1 MNDPF
6 DKLRVM
12 SASNEREERYLRMAL
27 RLGLRGAGRTSPN
40 PLVGAVLVREG
51 RVLAKGYHRQAG
63 ADHAEIV
70 ALKRAG
76 KRARGATLYINLEP
90 CDHQGRTPPCTLALI
105 GSGVRRVVAGMVDPN
120 PLVSGKGIRRLRRAG
135 VRVDVGLLEAE
146 CRRLN
151 EAFIKYITRR
161 TPFVVLKLA
170 ASLDGKIATSTGDSR
185 WITGAAAR
193 RYVHRLRDQ
202 VDAIVVGIGTVLADD
217 PELTCRIR
225 GGRNPLRIVLDRH
238 LRIPLTARLLHGA
251 DPEKTIVVTGSRA
264 PEKKVEAIQGYGATV
279 WRLPLRAGRIP
290 FGPLLK
296 KLGKMGL
303 LSVMIEGG
311 GTTASRALQE
321 NVVDKVLFFY
331 APKILGGEG
340 RDMIGA
346 LGIKQVG
353 RCRRIRDVEVKR
365 FGPDL
370 LISGYFK

>member
-1 MNDPF
+1 
-6 DKLRVM
+6 M
-12 SASNEREERYLRMAL
+12 SESNEREERYLRMAL

-185 WITGAAAR
+185 WITGSAAR

-370 LISGYFK
+370 LISGYLK